1 MHLLSSSD
9 VLHYPFLILCI
20 TPRSS
25 GTHGGTSP
33 LCFQAVLLTGVMVTG
48 GGAGVRGRQG
58 GGGSHRAGAAA
69 AHLPG
74 AHARAGHRGLGAGRG
89 PGQRQPPGQPRPAGP
104 GARQVR
110 TVPTQSVST
119 EQWRPSAGCV
129 SVNVI

>member
-9 VLHYPFLILCI
+9 VLHYPFLIHYI

-25 GTHGGTSP
+25 GAHGSSP
-33 LCFQAVLLTGVMVTG
+33 TDWYVVAG

-58 GGGSHRAGAAA
+58 GGGAHRAGAAA
-69 AHLPG
+69 AHLPR

-119 EQWRPSAGCV
+119 QCV
-129 SVNVI
+129 CVNVI

>member
-1 MHLLSSSD
+1 
-9 VLHYPFLILCI
+9 
-20 TPRSS
+20 
-25 GTHGGTSP
+25 
-33 LCFQAVLLTGVMVTG
+33 MVVAG

-58 GGGSHRAGAAA
+58 GGGAHRAGAAA
-69 AHLPG
+69 AHLPR

-119 EQWRPSAGCV
+119 QCGGLVPSVLC
-129 SVNVI
+129 